1 MILQTQ
7 IPIKKETHHPIEHSS
22 KIQLLGSCFSQNIG
36 NKFAYYKFQSQ
47 QNQFGILFH
56 PKAIEKVISNAIN
69 LKTYTEKELF
79 FLNERWHCFDA
90 HSSVSDPRKEVL
102 LDKLNTAV
110 VSLQRQLHE
119 ATHICITL
127 GTSYAYRH
135 KATDALVANC
145 HKVPQKE
152 FFKELLTVAE
162 TKESLQKTLALIQ
175 SVNPKAS
182 ILITVSPVRHLKD
195 GFAEN
200 QQSKAHL
207 LAAVH
212 QVINPTNNIHYFPS
226 YEILLDELRDYRFY
240 TEDMIHPNQTA
251 INYIWEHFS
260 KTWISEEANKTM
272 QAVAN
277 IQRGLNHKAF
287 NEKSA
292 QHQLF
297 LKKLKEKIRTLEK
310 DYPYIKFDSFLTQKK

>member
-7 IPIKKETHHPIEHSS
+7 IPIKKERHHPIEYSS

-36 NKFAYYKFQSQ
+36 NKFDYYKFQSQ

-56 PKAIEKVISNAIN
+56 PKAIEKAISNAIK

-79 FLNERWHCFDA
+79 FLNDRWHCFDA
-90 HSSVSDPRKEVL
+90 HSSLSAPHKEVL
-102 LDKLNTAV
+102 LDKLNAAV
-110 VSLQRQLHE
+110 ASLHRQLHE

-127 GTSYAYRH
+127 GTSYAYRYI
-135 KATDALVANC
+135 ATNDLVANC

-152 FFKELLTVAE
+152 FTKELLTVKE
-162 TKESLQKTLALIQ
+162 TAESLQTILALIQ
-175 SVNPKAS
+175 SVNPKANV
-182 ILITVSPVRHLKD
+182 LITVSPVRHLKD
-195 GFAEN
+195 GFVEN

-212 QVINPTNNIHYFPS
+212 QVINPRNNIHYFPA

-240 TEDMIHPNQTA
+240 AEDMIHPNQTA

-260 KTWISEEANKTM
+260 KTWISEEATTTM
-272 QAVAN
+272 QAVAA

-297 LKKLKEKIRTLEK
+297 LKKLKEKIRALEK
-310 DYPYIKFDSFLTQKK
+310 DYSHIKFTSF

>member
-7 IPIKKETHHPIEHSS
+7 IPIKKETHYPIEHSS

-36 NKFAYYKFQSQ
+36 NKFAYYKFQAQ

-69 LKTYTEKELF
+69 RKTYTEEELF

-90 HSSVSDPRKEVL
+90 HSSLSDPHKEVL
-102 LDKLNTAV
+102 LDKLNKAV
-110 VSLQRQLHE
+110 ASLQRQLHE

-127 GTSYAYRH
+127 GTSYAYRYI
-135 KATDALVANC
+135 ATDALVANC

-152 FFKELLTVAE
+152 FSKELLTVAE
-162 TKESLQKTLALIQ
+162 TKESLQKTRALIQ

-195 GFAEN
+195 GFIEN

-212 QVINPTNNIHYFPS
+212 QVINPKNNIHYFPS

-251 INYIWEHFS
+251 INYIWERFS
-260 KTWISEEANKTM
+260 ETWISENATKTM
-272 QAVAN
+272 QAVAT
-277 IQRGLNHKAF
+277 IQRGLSHKAF

-292 QHQLF
+292 QHQHF
-297 LKKLKEKIRTLEK
+297 LQKLKEKIRTLEK
-310 DYPYIKFDSFLTQKK
+310 DYPYIKFDSFLQQKK